1 MSKFCLNKSAMI
13 AKILKNSDKGWSFE
27 QILKDWLTIS
37 RFLA

>member
-1 MSKFCLNKSAMI
+1 MI
-13 AKILKNSDKGWSFE
+13 AKILKNSDKGRSFE